1 MKLLFIYN
9 SNSGKLN
16 ALFDTGHKL
25 FSPATYK
32 CSLCALTHETFSEN
46 NLWKNFRIESNV
58 DMEFYHKDEFETKFP
73 NVNMIYPAI
82 LKLEEQQ
89 LSTVL
94 NADVLN
100 EISNVK
106 DLIERLKFQ
115 L

>member
-16 ALFDTGHKL
+16 AFFDAGHKL
-25 FSPATYK
+25 FSPTTYK

-46 NLWKNFRIESNV
+46 NLWKNFRIECNV
-58 DMEFYHKDEFETKFP
+58 DMEFYHIDEFETKFP

-106 DLIERLKFQ
+106 DLIERLTFQ